1 MEEKPVKNVEF
12 SDRLK
17 VSRIEALSDGVFAI
31 AMTLMVLSLKFP
43 EDFPANPTHA
53 ELAQGFIQSLPSL
66 EKYVISFLVLGIYW
80 MRHQAQFT
88 FIQYATRGLLY
99 INIIFL
105 LLVALIPATT
115 EFLMTYNTNQVPL
128 LIYLMNNFLICLVL
142 VWHWH
147 YITRVNPHLIVK
159 DLTPALQKRGFHLL
173 VGACGLFAVAIVISF
188 WDLRISFMVLYIMP
202 AAIPFYRFI
211 EKKRTKGKYK
221 TLYN

>member
-1 MEEKPVKNVEF
+1 MAEKPAKTVEF

-43 EDFPANPTHA
+43 ENFPSDPTHE
-53 ELAQGFIQSLPSL
+53 ELVQGFIQSLPSL

-88 FIQYATRGLLY
+88 FIQYASRGLLY

-115 EFLMTYNTNQVPL
+115 EFLMTYNTNQVPM

-142 VWHWH
+142 VWHWY
-147 YITRVNPHLIVK
+147 YITKMNPHLILK
-159 DLTPALQKRGFHLL
+159 ELTPALQKRGFVLL
-173 VGACGLFAVAIVISF
+173 LGTCALFILAIVISF
-188 WDLRISFMVLYIMP
+188 WDLRWSFMILYIMP

-211 EKKRTKGKYK
+211 EKKQTKGKYK
-221 TLYN
+221 NVYN